1 MGDRSSRPHHC
12 PHRTAQPLVR
22 TIVHLRWK
30 QRLGPVQIA
39 DRTGLA
45 PSTVHRVLARCRL
58 NRLTAI
64 DRVTGEPVRRYEHPH
79 PGSLVHVDVK
89 KLGNVPDGGGW
100 RYLGK
105 AQGRQNRL
113 ATGRRT
119 GRHSRNHGH
128 PLVGTAFIHTVLD
141 DHSRLVYSEICEDE
155 TRETA
160 VLVLRRAAAWFAT
173 RGVRIERILSD
184 NGSCYRS
191 KLWAAACAELGI
203 THKRTRPY
211 RPQTNGK
218 IERFHRTMA
227 EGWAYRKFYA
237 SEQAR
242 RAAYPAWLHYYNH
255 HRPHT
260 AIGRSAPIT
269 RLTNV
274 PGQYS

>member
-1 MGDRSSRPHHC
+1 M
-12 PHRTAQPLVR
+12 VR
-22 TIVHLRWK
+22 QIVHLRWK
-30 QRLGPVQIA
+30 HRLGPVQIA

-45 PSTVHRVLARCRL
+45 PSTVHRVLVRCRL
-58 NRLTAI
+58 NRLAAI
-64 DRVTGEPVRRYEHPH
+64 DRATGEPARRYEHDH

-100 RYLGK
+100 RYLGR
-105 AQGRQNRL
+105 AQGKQNRKVT
-113 ATGRRT
+113 AHRT
-119 GRHSRNHGH
+119 GQRSRAYD
-128 PLVGTAFIHTVLD
+128 PLTGTAYIHTVLD
-141 DHSRLVYSEICEDE
+141 DHSRLAYSEIHADE

-160 VLVLRRAAAWFAT
+160 VLVLRHAAAWFAA

-191 KLWAAACAELGI
+191 KLWAATCAELGI
-203 THKRTRPY
+203 TPKRTRPY

-218 IERFHRTMA
+218 IERFHRTLA
-227 EGWAYRKFYA
+227 TEWAYQKFYA

-242 RAAYPAWLHYYNH
+242 RAAYPAWLHHYNH

-260 AIGRSAPIT
+260 ALDRSAPIT

-274 PGQYS
+274 PGQYN